1 MLIGV
6 EEEFIVVCNSNF
18 FYTPAAPKVL
28 LSMLFR
34 DRDYLFKSS
43 LETPLA
49 SGKIPKTKKDF
60 IRGFSIIET
69 KTSPHKDI
77 DSLKEEI
84 IFHRNNLIDC
94 VENNNLAL
102 LPTGIHPFFS
112 PKICGIENCASLHI
126 HVDKDKKHFLNI
138 LRYIPHIIALTAN
151 SPFVDGKFL
160 AMCSRALFSPSIG
173 IPSNFYARNSDL
185 IINKFLNTTEARVC
199 DTQILPD
206 DVIGAAAMIECIAK
220 LNTTKKISK
229 SKYITQRKDVI
240 YEGKKR
246 INTNSLF
253 EEIRDIAEEL
263 SLNDYVDDFFKRKTG
278 AEWQYETFNKY
289 GFSTLLTS
297 LWASMK
303 KERCIIKKSN
313 NSINAKIREE
323 KNILYLLPY
332 SPLLIYNIFKKIRQD
347 DAVRTTDLFGQLDKT
362 EDNLYLNEKKR

>member
-6 EEEFIVVCNSNF
+6 EEEFIIVSTSNF

-28 LSMLFR
+28 LSMLFK
-34 DRDYLFKSS
+34 DKKYISKSS

-49 SGKIPKTKKDF
+49 RAKFPKAKKDF
-60 IRGFSIIET
+60 IKGFSIIET
-69 KTSPHKDI
+69 KTSPHNDI

-84 IFHRNNLIDC
+84 IFHRRNLIDS
-94 VENNNLAL
+94 VEDNNLAL
-102 LPTGIHPFFS
+102 LPTGVHPFFS
-112 PKICGIENCASLHI
+112 PEKCGIENCASLHI

-151 SPFVDGKFL
+151 SPFIDAKFL

-173 IPSNFYARNSDL
+173 IPYNFYVRESDL
-185 IINKFLNTTEARVC
+185 IINKFLNTTEVRVC

-220 LNTTKKISK
+220 LNPIKKISK
-229 SKYITQRKDVI
+229 FWYITQRKDAI

-253 EEIRDIAEEL
+253 EEICDIAKEL
-263 SLNDYVDDFFKRKTG
+263 SLDDYIHNFFTRKTG
-278 AEWQYETFNKY
+278 AEWQCKCFDNY

-297 LWASMK
+297 LWTSMK
-303 KERCIIKKSN
+303 KERYTIKKSN
-313 NSINAKIREE
+313 NNINAEIRED
-323 KNILYLLPY
+323 KNIWYLFPY
-332 SPLLIYNIFKKIRQD
+332 SPLLIYSILKKIRQD
-347 DAVRTTDLFGQLDKT
+347 NAVHTTDLFGRLDKT
-362 EDNLYLNEKKR
+362 EGDIYLEG

>member
-6 EEEFIVVCNSNF
+6 EEEFIIVNTSNF

-28 LSMLFR
+28 LSMLFK
-34 DRDYLFKSS
+34 DRRYLSKSS

-84 IFHRNNLIDC
+84 IFHRHNLIDN
-94 VENNNLAL
+94 VEDNNLAL

-112 PKICGIENCASLHI
+112 PEKCGIENCASLHI

-138 LRYIPHIIALTAN
+138 LRYIPHIIALTTN
-151 SPFVDGKFL
+151 SPFIDGKFL
-160 AMCSRALFSPSIG
+160 AMSSRALYSPSIG
-173 IPSNFYARNSDL
+173 PPNNFYERNSDL
-185 IINKFLNTTEARVC
+185 IINRFLNTTEIRVC

-206 DVIGAAAMIECIAK
+206 DVIGAAATIKCITK
-220 LNTTKKISK
+220 LNTTKKIPK
-229 SKYITQRKDVI
+229 SWYITQRKNAI

-246 INTNSLF
+246 INTDSLF
-253 EEIRDIAEEL
+253 EEICDIAKEL
-263 SLNDYVDDFFKRKTG
+263 SLDDYIHNFFTRKTG
-278 AEWQYETFNKY
+278 AEWQRKCSNEY

-297 LWASMK
+297 LWTSMK
-303 KERCIIKKSN
+303 KESYTIKKSN
-313 NSINAKIREE
+313 NNINAKIEE
-323 KNILYLLPY
+323 GKDILYLLPY
-332 SPLLIYNIFKKIRQD
+332 SPFLLYSILKKIRQD
-347 DAVRTTDLFGQLDKT
+347 DAVYTTDLFGRLDKT
-362 EDNLYLNEKKR
+362 EGNLYL

>member
-6 EEEFIVVCNSNF
+6 EEEFIIVSTSNF

-28 LSMLFR
+28 LSMLFK
-34 DRDYLFKSS
+34 DRRYLSKSS

-84 IFHRNNLIDC
+84 IFHRHNLIDH
-94 VENNNLAL
+94 VKDNNLAL

-112 PKICGIENCASLHI
+112 PEKCGIENCASLHI

-173 IPSNFYARNSDL
+173 TPNNFYERNSDL
-185 IINKFLNTTEARVC
+185 IINRFLNTIELRVC
-199 DTQILPD
+199 DTQILPE
-206 DVIGAAAMIECIAK
+206 DVIGIVATIECIAK
-220 LNTTKKISK
+220 LDS
-229 SKYITQRKDVI
+229 
-240 YEGKKR
+240 KKR
-246 INTNSLF
+246 IEKMEYVAQRKNAIYKGKKEIDIHSLF
-253 EEIRDIAEEL
+253 EEIRNIAEEL
-263 SLNDYVDDFFKRKTG
+263 SLNDYVDNFFKRKTG
-278 AEWQYETFNKY
+278 AEWQCKCSNEY

-297 LWASMK
+297 LWTSMK
-303 KERCIIKKSN
+303 KESYTIKKSN
-313 NSINAKIREE
+313 NNINAKIEE
-323 KNILYLLPY
+323 GKNILYLLPY
-332 SPLLIYNIFKKIRQD
+332 SPFLLYSILKKIRQD
-347 DAVRTTDLFGQLDKT
+347 DAVYTTDLFGQLDKT
-362 EDNLYLNEKKR
+362 EGNLYL